1 MDKFLQVEKQYQVE
15 NDFFTYLKR
24 IPGVLKVLVGD
35 VGLLVGGIGGLIIG
49 SILILAVLFTLF
61 AVCAFVSY
69 GIGCFF

>member
-24 IPGVLKVLVGD
+24 IPGVLKVVVGD
-35 VGLLVGGIGGLIIG
+35 AGLLVGSIGGLIIG

-61 AVCAFVSY
+61 AVCAFTSY

>member
-24 IPGVLKVLVGD
+24 IPGVLKVVVGD
-35 VGLLVGGIGGLIIG
+35 AGLLVGSIGGLIIG
-49 SILILAVLFTLF
+49 SMLILAVLFTLF

-69 GIGCFF
+69 GICYLF